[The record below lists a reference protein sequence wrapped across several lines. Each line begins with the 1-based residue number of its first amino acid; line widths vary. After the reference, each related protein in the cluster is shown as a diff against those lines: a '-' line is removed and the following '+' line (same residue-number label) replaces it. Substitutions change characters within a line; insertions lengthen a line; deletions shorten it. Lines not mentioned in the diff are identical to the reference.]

1 MRICL
6 KGKEGDCRL
15 RSEGEDSTAAMAKQD
30 KRLSLSPS
38 AAGMNSLKPEGRV
51 RDGAAGLF
59 QSMFQRICWPEEAGG
74 GGQWQ
79 QGRCI
84 ETVFRQ
90 PFTNRSL
97 CVNTFYS

>member
-74 GGQWQ
+74 GGN
-79 QGRCI
+79 G
-84 ETVFRQ
+84 
-90 PFTNRSL
+90 NRAGVLRLFSDNLSQIGL
-97 CVNTFYS
+97 CV